1 MGVGTT
7 VKMEVEEASI
17 ELVND
22 FYRSEY
28 FAHTSICN
36 CHGDV
41 NYWLGLAALGGAKGL
56 LEGVCEGGGTSCAVL
71 SFKSRPYVG
80 CSYVPEIRTGTT
92 SPLCL
97 FLKNGSITFSNNAFA
112 PLVVFEIFES
122 TCSCP
127 RKSILWLIRL

>member
-7 VKMEVEEASI
+7 VKMEVEGASI

-28 FAHTSICN
+28 FDHTSICN

-41 NYWLGLAALGGAKGL
+41 NYWLGLPPLGGAKAL
-56 LEGVCEGGGTSCAVL
+56 LVCEGGGTFCAVL

-80 CSYVPEIRTGTT
+80 CS
-92 SPLCL
+92 
-97 FLKNGSITFSNNAFA
+97 
-112 PLVVFEIFES
+112 
-122 TCSCP
+122 
-127 RKSILWLIRL
+127 